1 MLRYKRIKL
10 VFFAN
15 TLFVTKKSKN
25 SRGYFCVQ
33 MFVPDKGYVYVSA
46 MNSVSDFP
54 KSIKSFTKEFD
65 VPEAIISDSH
75 KFHKSKEVR
84 QFCQKIGKT
93 LQNFEGCTQWENID
107 EFYVSLFK

>member
-10 VFFAN
+10 VFFAD
-15 TLFVTKKSKN
+15 TLFVTKKAKN
-25 SRGYFCVQ
+25 SRGYSCVQ
-33 MFVPDKGYVYVSA
+33 IFVPDKGYVYVSA

-93 LQNFEGCTQWENID
+93 LQKFEGGTQWENID